1 MKVPD
6 LNLLMYAVDRRSHSH
21 APALHWWNALL
32 SGTETVALSWTVLL
46 GFLRLTTNPRIMQLP
61 LTADEALDY
70 IDGWLAHPV
79 TTVIDPTPRHASVL
93 RDLLGESG
101 TAGNL
106 VSDAHLAALAIEHGA
121 ELCSADRD
129 FGRFPG
135 LRWLNPLTGS

>member
-6 LNLLMYAVDRRSHSH
+6 LNLLLYAVDRRSHAH
-21 APALHWWNALL
+21 ARALRWWNALL
-32 SGTETVALSWTVLL
+32 SGNETVALSWTVLL
-46 GFLRLTTNPRIMQLP
+46 GFLRLTTNPRIMLRP
-61 LTADEALDY
+61 LTAGEALDH

-129 FGRFPG
+129 FGRFPA
-135 LRWLNPLTGS
+135 LRWTNPLDT